1 MTDQESGE
9 SLKPTAVICDLDG
22 TLALIGDRDPYAAQK
37 CSVDTV
43 NEPVAMVLK
52 WARAAGH
59 AILLVSGRGF
69 QASHRTAT
77 ERWLARHQIGYDE
90 LLLRPTFDRSK
101 DYDMKLRIYRD
112 QIRPRYRVV
121 FVMDDRGSVVQ
132 MWRREGLTVFQV
144 DDPDE

>member
-1 MTDQESGE
+1 M
-9 SLKPTAVICDLDG
+9 KPTAVICDLDG
-22 TLALIGDRDPYAAQK
+22 TLALIGDRDPYASHK

-43 NEPVAMVLK
+43 NRPVAMVLE

-59 AILLVSGRGF
+59 SILLVSGRGF
-69 QASHRTAT
+69 QANHRMAT
-77 ERWLARHQIGYDE
+77 ERWLTRHQIGYDE
-90 LLLRPTFDRSK
+90 LHLRPVGERAK
-101 DYDMKLRIYRD
+101 DYDVKQRIYRN
-112 QIRPRYRVV
+112 QIRPRYRIV